1 MKKSLLF
8 LLSLSSLW
16 LLAGCGAATAPPP
29 PLPHVTSLAVAPQ
42 FIFFTVGGTEQLTAS
57 ATLSD
62 GSMATPPSACWSSS
76 DTKTVNVSP
85 QGMASALATGTA
97 TITCTD
103 EGVTASTTLTVQPA
117 FSTSAFQSGTIL
129 YLENLVGT
137 DDVRLGIDTSFGG
150 AIGVLSLNGSDVVAK
165 ASYGSHFFGVG
176 LFDGDDTRYYN
187 CGTCTQHY
195 GWNPTECCDEYRHGS
210 PVLAQSIVGDT
221 IYIKSNPLEWVP
233 DDKGGGPTLPVP
245 SDIIMEKWI
254 SPVANHPYV
263 FQVRY
268 KLTHTG
274 TDRHAEQYN
283 ALPAYEIAAS
293 LFSQF
298 DFYTGTAAGTGASTT
313 TMPLPQA
320 PLFTFQWLSEGW
332 GAVTNQQDF
341 GFAAYNPQ
349 AFPYVTA
356 NQGTTDPT
364 DQVSGFSFLTP
375 TSFFPGSSLQ
385 FDTFLTLGNYKTWQ
399 LETYDIKR
407 RLGPFPY
414 PAPPFGVIDNNTVVT
429 GSTVSGHVSVNGWAF
444 SSSAS
449 DTSASVELYVDDVL
463 KASGLANIPR
473 PDVAIALP
481 GAPLDAAFHFDLDT
495 TQLINGQH
503 TIEVRARDAAGNVGL
518 LPLRI
523 LTVLN

>member
-8 LLSLSSLW
+8 LLFLCSW
-16 LLAGCGAATAPPP
+16 RLLAGCGSANSAPPP
-29 PLPHVTSLAVAPQ
+29 PPRVSSLAVVPQ
-42 FIFFTVGGTEQLTAS
+42 FIFVSVGGTEQLTAS

-76 DTKTVNVSP
+76 DTKIVTVSP
-85 QGMASALATGTA
+85 QGVASALATGTA

-103 EGVTASTTLTVQPA
+103 EGVMASTTLTVQPA

-137 DDVRLGIDTSFGG
+137 DDVRLGMDTSFGG

-254 SPVANHPYV
+254 SPLANHPYD

-274 TDRHAEQYN
+274 T
-283 ALPAYEIAAS
+283 PS
-293 LFSQF
+293 
-298 DFYTGTAAGTGASTT
+298 STT
-313 TMPLPQA
+313 PSPPMKLLLVFSANSIFIPEPPRVPAHPRLPCRCLKR
-320 PLFTFQWLSEGW
+320 PCSPFNGSRKV
-332 GAVTNQQDF
+332 GAR
-341 GFAAYNPQ
+341 
-349 AFPYVTA
+349 
-356 NQGTTDPT
+356 
-364 DQVSGFSFLTP
+364 LP
-375 TSFFPGSSLQ
+375 TS
-385 FDTFLTLGNYKTWQ
+385 
-399 LETYDIKR
+399 R
-407 RLGPFPY
+407 
-414 PAPPFGVIDNNTVVT
+414 
-429 GSTVSGHVSVNGWAF
+429 
-444 SSSAS
+444 
-449 DTSASVELYVDDVL
+449 TSAS
-463 KASGLANIPR
+463 
-473 PDVAIALP
+473 
-481 GAPLDAAFHFDLDT
+481 PLTTRKRFHM
-495 TQLINGQH
+495 
-503 TIEVRARDAAGNVGL
+503 
-518 LPLRI
+518 
-523 LTVLN
+523 

>member
-1 MKKSLLF
+1 MKKSLL
-8 LLSLSSLW
+8 LLLLLSSLR
-16 LLAGCGAATAPPP
+16 LIAGCGSANSAPLPP
-29 PLPHVTSLAVAPQ
+29 SPLPHVASLAVVPQ
-42 FIFFTVGGTEQLTAS
+42 FIFLTVGGTEQLSAS

-62 GSMATPPSACWSSS
+62 GSTPAPPSACWSSS
-76 DTKTVNVSP
+76 DAKIVNVSP

-103 EGVTASTTLTVQPA
+103 EGVTASTTLTVQPS
-117 FSTSAFQSGTIL
+117 FSSSAFQSGTFL
-129 YLENLVGT
+129 FLENTVGA
-137 DDVRLGIDTSFGG
+137 DVVRLGMDTSFG
-150 AIGVLSLNGSDVVAK
+150 AAVGVFSLNGSDVVAK

-187 CGTCTQHY
+187 CGSCTLHY

-210 PVLAQSIVGDT
+210 PVLAQSIIGDT
-221 IYIKSNPLEWVP
+221 IYVKTNPVEWVP
-233 DDKGGGPTLPVP
+233 DDKGGGPTQPVL
-245 SDIIMEKWI
+245 SDVIMEKWI

-283 ALPAYEIAAS
+283 AVPAYEIAAS

-298 DFYTGTAAGTGASTT
+298 DFYTGTAAGTGAPTT

-332 GAVTNQQDF
+332 GAVTNQQNF
-341 GFAAYNPQ
+341 GFGAYNPQ

-375 TSFFPGSSLQ
+375 TSFFPGSSVQ

-407 RLGPFPY
+407 RLGPFPAT
-414 PAPPFGVIDNNTVVT
+414 APPFGLINATT
-429 GSTVSGHVSVNGWAF
+429 PASGSTISGSVPIDGFAF
-444 SSSAS
+444 STLS
-449 DTSASVELYVDDVL
+449 DTSVELYVDDVL
-463 KASGLANIPR
+463 KASGLANIPS
-473 PDVAIALP
+473 PGIAVTWH
-481 GAPLDAAFHFDLDT
+481 GAPLNCTFHFDLNT

-503 TIEVRARDAAGNVGL
+503 AIEVRAKDAAGNVGL
-518 LPLRI
+518 LPHRI
-523 LTVLN
+523 VTVQN

>member
-1 MKKSLLF
+1 MKSFVPVVSLLAP
-8 LLSLSSLW
+8 LLLT
-16 LLAGCGAATAPPP
+16 GCGAASTPPPP
-29 PLPHVTSLAVAPQ
+29 PLPHVTSLAVVPQ
-42 FIFFTVGGTEQLTAS
+42 FIFLTIGGTEQLTAS

-62 GSMATPPSACWSSS
+62 GTIATPPSACWSSS
-76 DTKTVNVSP
+76 DAKIVNVSA

-97 TITCTD
+97 TISCAD
-103 EGVTASTTLTVQPA
+103 EGETASTTLTVQPA
-117 FSTSAFQSGTIL
+117 FSSSAFQSGTIL
-129 YLENLVGT
+129 YLENIVGA
-137 DDVRLGIDTSFGG
+137 DDVRLGMDTSFGA
-150 AIGVLSLNGSDVVAK
+150 AIGQFSLNGSDAVAK

-176 LFDGDDTRYYN
+176 LFDGDDTRYDN
-187 CGTCTQHY
+187 CGGCTLHY
-195 GWNPTECCDEYRHGS
+195 GWNPTECCDQYRHGS
-210 PVLAQSIVGDT
+210 PVLAQSVVGDT
-221 IYIKSNPLEWVP
+221 IYIKSNLLEWIP
-233 DDKGGGPTLPVP
+233 DDKGGGPTQPVLT
-245 SDIIMEKWI
+245 DIIMEKWI

-268 KLTHTG
+268 KLTHIG

-283 ALPAYEIAAS
+283 AVPSYEIAAS

-298 DFYTGTAAGTGASTT
+298 DFYTGTAAGSAAPTS
-313 TMPLPQA
+313 TMPLPQT

-332 GAVTNQQDF
+332 GALTNQQDF

-356 NQGTTDPT
+356 NKTTTDPT

-375 TSFFPGSSLQ
+375 TSFFPGSSVQ

-407 RLGPFPY
+407 RLGPFPDS
-414 PAPPFGVIDNNTVVT
+414 APPFGLINTTPAT
-429 GSTVSGHVSVNGWAF
+429 GSTISGLVSVDGWAF
-444 SSSAS
+444 SSAS

-473 PDVAIALP
+473 PDIAVALH
-481 GAPLDAAFHFDLDT
+481 GAPLNCAFHFDLNT

-503 TIEVRARDAAGNVGL
+503 TIEVRAKDAAGNVGL
-518 LPLRI
+518 LPHRI
-523 LTVLN
+523 VTVQN

>member
-8 LLSLSSLW
+8 LLFLSSLW
-16 LLAGCGAATAPPP
+16 LLAACGAASTPPP
-29 PLPHVTSLAVAPQ
+29 PHVSSLAVVPQ
-42 FIFFTVGGTEQLTAS
+42 FIFLTVGGIEQLTAS

-62 GSMATPPSACWSSS
+62 GSMATPPSTCWSSS
-76 DTKTVNVSP
+76 DMKIVSVST
-85 QGMASALATGTA
+85 QGIASALATGTA

-103 EGVTASTTLTVQPA
+103 AGVTASTTLTVQPA
-117 FSTSAFQSGTIL
+117 FSSSAFQSGTIL
-129 YLENLVGT
+129 YLENIVGA
-137 DDVRLGIDTSFGG
+137 DDVRLGMDTSFGA

-187 CGTCTQHY
+187 CGSCTLHY

-210 PVLAQSIVGDT
+210 PVLAQSITGDT
-221 IYIKSNPLEWVP
+221 IYVKTNPVEWVP
-233 DDKGGGPTLPVP
+233 DDKGGGPTQPVL
-245 SDIIMEKWI
+245 SDVIMEKWI

-283 ALPAYEIAAS
+283 AVPAYELAAS
-293 LFSQF
+293 LFNQF
-298 DFYTGTAAGTGASTT
+298 DFYTGTATGTGAPTT

-332 GAVTNQQDF
+332 GAVTNQQNF

-375 TSFFPGSSLQ
+375 TSFFPGSSVQ

-407 RLGPFPY
+407 RLGPFPAT
-414 PAPPFGVIDNNTVVT
+414 APPFGLINTTPAT
-429 GSTVSGHVSVNGWAF
+429 GSTISGHVSVDGFAF
-444 SSSAS
+444 ANAS
-449 DTSASVELYVDDVL
+449 DTSVDLYVDDVL
-463 KASGLANIPR
+463 KASGLANITR
-473 PDVAIALP
+473 PDIALTWL
-481 GAPLDAAFHFDLDT
+481 GAPLNPAFHFDLDT
-495 TQLINGQH
+495 TQLTDAQH
-503 TIEVRARDAAGNVGL
+503 TIEVRAKDAAGNVGL
-518 LPLRI
+518 LPHRI
-523 LTVLN
+523 VTVLN